1 MRIRLSATGA
11 ALVRGLS
18 WRPSSYRQVWPWTA
32 VSFALPVLMIFSVLG
47 FLNDWSRPWPELVMV
62 WTPAGLVLYVV
73 AASAGLWRRQQ
84 YPHADD

>member
-1 MRIRLSATGA
+1 MRIRLPAAGA

-32 VSFALPVLMIFSVLG
+32 ISFALPVLMIFSVLG

-62 WTPAGLVLYVV
+62 WTPAGLVLYGI

-84 YPHADD
+84 YPRSED

>member
-1 MRIRLSATGA
+1 MRIRLSAAGA

-73 AASAGLWRRQQ
+73 AASAGLWSRQQ